1 MEGLYGCRHSGRSLL
16 LALVVVTGLG
26 VSGYGGQSSRQ
37 GGAIVQRQGST
48 ASMATAVAVTS
59 EPRFPAPVQG
69 ARTTEQEAM
78 ASAGGSVQRCLARV
92 ALTVPTIT

>member
-26 VSGYGGQSSRQ
+26 VSGYGGPSSPQ
-37 GGAIVQRQGST
+37 GGAIAQRQEST
-48 ASMATAVAVTS
+48 ASMAPAVTATS
-59 EPRFPAPVQG
+59 EPRFPAPARVS
-69 ARTTEQEAM
+69 RTTGQEAM
-78 ASAGGSVQRCLARV
+78 ASAAGGVQRCLARV